1 MKPIRLEL
9 PTEFAVGSVN
19 AFLFMD
25 PEPTLIDTGVK
36 LDACWQALVDG
47 LAKHDLYVADIK
59 RVIITHAHVD
69 HFGQARRIQQESDA
83 ELWVADVG
91 ADWLRYFPDFWQ
103 KRVRYYRDEFLPTT
117 GLDAQ
122 TQAGVVAYFEWV
134 ASHYQA
140 LPDVKAFSINQPISL
155 GGVDWQVLHTPG
167 HASTQTCFY
176 QPESKQLLASDMIL
190 WKTPVPVVER
200 PFPPHTT
207 RAPAL
212 LHYMQSLDHIA
223 QLEVD
228 IAYPGHGKPITEL
241 PKLIHRQR
249 KRIHARKE
257 ECYALL
263 AGSAQSAAQLMNQMY
278 ADRPPQLRF
287 AGLWMLLGYLDLLQ
301 AENRVS
307 VHMTDGVHF
316 YAQNT

>member
-19 AFLFMD
+19 AFLFTE
-25 PEPTLIDTGVK
+25 PEPTLVDTGVK
-36 LDACWQALVDG
+36 TDECWQALVDG
-47 LAKHDLYVADIK
+47 LAEYGLRVADIK
-59 RVIITHAHVD
+59 RIIITHAHVD
-69 HFGQARRIQQESDA
+69 HFGQAERIAQESHA

-91 ADWLRYFPDFWQ
+91 ADWLRRFPDYWQ
-103 KRVRYYRDEFLPTT
+103 KRLAYYRDGFLPTT
-117 GLDAQ
+117 GLDPK

-134 ASHYQA
+134 ASNYQG
-140 LPDVKAFSINQPISL
+140 LPDIKAFPLDQPLPL

-200 PFPPHTT
+200 PLPPRTT

-212 LHYMQSLDHIA
+212 YHYMQSLDRIE
-223 QLEVD
+223 QLDVT
-228 IAYPGHGKPITEL
+228 IAYPGHGKPIEEL
-241 PKLIHRQR
+241 PRLIQRQRQRIHR
-249 KRIHARKE
+249 RKE

-263 AGSAQSAAQLMNQMY
+263 ANGPQSAAQIMNLMY

-301 AENRVS
+301 AENRVTMQ
-307 VHMTDGVHF
+307 VVDGVHF
-316 YAQNT
+316 YAQAD